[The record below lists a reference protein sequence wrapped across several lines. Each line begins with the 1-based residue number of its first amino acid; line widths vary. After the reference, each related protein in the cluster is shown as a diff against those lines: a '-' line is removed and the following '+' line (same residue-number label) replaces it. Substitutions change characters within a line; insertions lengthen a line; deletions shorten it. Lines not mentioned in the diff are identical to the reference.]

1 MPASKE
7 GLTDQRLWARNYQC
21 GAHPQ
26 SLWRQSASEELLR
39 LPGAVGRDTDSLVG
53 YRGAM
58 SARTKHGHLVRI
70 WLRLAGSKRS
80 KPVTLASVHA
90 YLQADDGFVADF
102 VHLNAEQKLLAMEAA
117 AAALERFRPKAA
129 VPAGRIAW
137 SKSLEWQERVRD
149 AARRLPDDRAI
160 ARELGLSVGA
170 AAMARQRF
178 AGRRNR
184 HTARLAA

>member
-1 MPASKE
+1 
-7 GLTDQRLWARNYQC
+7 
-21 GAHPQ
+21 
-26 SLWRQSASEELLR
+26 
-39 LPGAVGRDTDSLVG
+39 
-53 YRGAM
+53 M

-80 KPVTLASVHA
+80 KPVTLASVQA
-90 YLQADDGFVADF
+90 YLASPDGFAADF
-102 VHLNAEQKLLAMEAA
+102 VQLNAEQKLLAADA
-117 AAALERFRPKAA
+117 VASALGRLRPKQAA
-129 VPAGRIAW
+129 PAGRIAW
-137 SKSLEWQERVRD
+137 SKSPEWQDRVRD

>member
-1 MPASKE
+1 
-7 GLTDQRLWARNYQC
+7 
-21 GAHPQ
+21 
-26 SLWRQSASEELLR
+26 
-39 LPGAVGRDTDSLVG
+39 
-53 YRGAM
+53 M

-80 KPVTLASVHA
+80 KPVTLASVQA
-90 YLQADDGFVADF
+90 YLAADDGFAADF
-102 VHLNAEQKLLAMEAA
+102 VHLNAEQKLLATEAV
-117 AAALERFRPKAA
+117 AAALDRFRPKPAA
-129 VPAGRIAW
+129 PAGRVPW
-137 SKSLEWQERVRD
+137 SKSPVWQERVRD

-160 ARELGLSVGA
+160 ALELGLSVGA

>member
-1 MPASKE
+1 
-7 GLTDQRLWARNYQC
+7 
-21 GAHPQ
+21 
-26 SLWRQSASEELLR
+26 
-39 LPGAVGRDTDSLVG
+39 
-53 YRGAM
+53 M

-80 KPVTLASVHA
+80 KPVTLASVQA
-90 YLQADDGFVADF
+90 YLSAPDGFAADF
-102 VHLNAEQKLLAMEAA
+102 VQLNGEQKLLALTAVA
-117 AAALERFRPKAA
+117 DALARFQPAPA
-129 VPAGRIAW
+129 SPAGRIPW
-137 SKSLEWQERVRD
+137 SKSPEWQERVRD